1 MIFIITKND
10 NNIIHIIYSINFGIN
25 INNIDNININNN
37 NVNMS

>member
-25 INNIDNININNN
+25 INNINNININNN